1 MQNSGSTPGNVRYRL
16 RPTPW
21 IALATLALS
30 LAILI
35 SCAAGGSSR
44 QSADGYGQ
52 YQDTPVKLPVSAIFG
67 PDRRLWRV
75 VSTDDH
81 VYVDYSTDY
90 GKSFSPPVAVNE
102 ERVPIRSRGEYR
114 SQIVVDSAGRIY
126 VAYPAYGL
134 QPWTTYLS
142 VSEDNGRH
150 FSVPE
155 PLSDQATAANSFE
168 AVLAIDGQDRLH
180 AFWHDERES
189 ASEETGN
196 AIYFS
201 VRDSAGKSLESNRKL
216 AEGACSCCRLAL
228 DFDIDGQPVL
238 LFRNIYPGNIRDH
251 ELAKADPAGT
261 GWARTRVSED
271 EWRIEACPTDGP
283 ALAIGTDGRYH
294 IAWFTQGSVRQGLFY
309 ANSSDR
315 GQHFSKPMPIGN
327 SKDQLPG
334 HPDVI
339 SLGQRVILAWSEFD
353 GIKTRIMILQSNDRG
368 NTWSQVRSVAESTSE
383 SDFPFLLT
391 DGQAIFLS
399 WNSQIEGY
407 RLIPIE

>member
-1 MQNSGSTPGNVRYRL
+1 MQNGGSTPGDVWYRL
-16 RPTPW
+16 SPIRF
-21 IALATLALS
+21 IVLAILALGVV
-30 LAILI
+30 ILI
-35 SCAAGGSSR
+35 SCAAGISSH
-44 QSADGYGQ
+44 QSAAGYAQ
-52 YQDTPVKLPVSAIFG
+52 YQDAPVKLPVSAIFG
-67 PDRRLWRV
+67 SNRRLWRV

-102 ERVPIRSRGEYR
+102 ERIPIRSRSEYR
-114 SQIVVDSAGRIY
+114 SQIVVDKTGRIY
-126 VAYPAYGL
+126 VAYPAYGQ

-150 FSVPE
+150 FSIPE
-155 PLSDQATAANSFE
+155 PLSDQAGVANSFE
-168 AVLAIDGQDRLH
+168 ATLAIDGQDCLH

-201 VRDSAGKSLESNRKL
+201 VRDSTGRLLESNRNL
-216 AEGACSCCRLAL
+216 AQGVCSCCRLAL
-228 DFDIDGQPVL
+228 DFDSDGQPVL
-238 LFRNIYPGNIRDH
+238 LYRNIYPGNIRDH
-251 ELAKADPAGT
+251 ELAKADAAG
-261 GWARTRVSED
+261 GWAKSRVSED
-271 EWRIEACPTDGP
+271 EWRIQACPTDGP

-315 GQHFSKPMPIGN
+315 GQHFSKPMPIGSN
-327 SKDQLPG
+327 QDQLPG
-334 HPDVI
+334 HPAVI
-339 SLGQRVILAWSEFD
+339 SLGSRVILTWSEFD
-353 GIKTRIMILQSNDRG
+353 GISTRIMILQSHDRG
-368 NTWSQVRSVAESTSE
+368 NRWSQARSVAESTSE
-383 SDFPFLLT
+383 SDYPFLLS
-391 DGQAIFLS
+391 DGQGIFLS